1 VSSPES
7 CRDRGAKYRW
17 ENLRKPS
24 LVRFRM
30 IFYSHIW
37 DALLKLASIAVL
49 VLAVVSW
56 KIEGWLFWLLVALWM
71 IAYRQFLTI
80 VSSWLYARISLRT
93 NATFAEAK
101 ELRRLFQLDLSAKW
115 IPMKEIKKLPSDQRH
130 DALLLAL
137 QKAGAGRKAM
147 LF

>member
-1 VSSPES
+1 
-7 CRDRGAKYRW
+7 
-17 ENLRKPS
+17 
-24 LVRFRM
+24 M
-30 IFYSHIW
+30 ILYSHIW
-37 DALLKLASIAVL
+37 DGLLKLATIVALIA
-49 VLAVVSW
+49 AAVSW
-56 KIEGWLFWLLVALWM
+56 NIRGWFVWVMIVAWLIV
-71 IAYRQFLTI
+71 YRQFLTI
-80 VSSWLYARISLRT
+80 VSSWLYVRISLRT
-93 NATFAEAK
+93 NVTFTEAK